1 MPNQGYTYS
10 TDGEPGTTDTVL
22 VRKFTARPGYTFK
35 KAPSINLLGVTN
47 KKDYTYTIQ
56 DTGSI
61 ADGDLTARKF
71 IVKYK
76 YPEKPIQID
85 TISFTAKAEKD
96 NIVST
101 GKIYGYKL
109 NGSTVIGINGG
120 IRKIIVYG
128 DPDTVFTRAVTNTG
142 DDILASADATIGSD
156 GTKELDVVFP
166 KSAVAATY
174 SFILTEKVVG
184 SFTDTAPTSGSTT
197 ETFTQGSTITTT
209 ITLVESGDTT
219 WVLEADET
227 SFPIVQQSNTAVGP
241 YMLTWTATHAANIS
255 LDGIWNASDFVDAA
269 GGDAPTITS
278 SDDGG
283 TWAKDGTS
291 IEFAGAKI
299 SIDNDGEEGNPR
311 VVMSILI
318 TDLFVTTNSK
328 TLNLNINDILNHA

>member
-22 VRKFTARPGYTFK
+22 VRKFIARPGYTFK

-76 YPEKPIQID
+76 YPEKPVQTD

-120 IRKIIVYG
+120 TRKIIVYG

-142 DDILASADATIGSD
+142 TDVLASADATIGSD

-166 KSAVAATY
+166 KSATAVEY

-209 ITLVESGDTT
+209 ITLTETGDTT
-219 WVLEADET
+219 WVLEDGEVSL
-227 SFPIVQQSNTAVGP
+227 SFVQQSNTASGP
-241 YMLTWTATHAANIS
+241 HVLTWVATHAANIS
-255 LDGIWNASDFVDAA
+255 LDGTWLASDFTDAA
-269 GGDAPTITS
+269 GGSSPTVVD

-283 TWAKDGTS
+283 SWAKDGTS
-291 IEFAGAKI
+291 IEFSGAKI
-299 SIDNDGEEGNPR
+299 SIDNSGEEGNPR
-311 VVMSILI
+311 VVLFIGI
-318 TDLFVTTNSK
+318 TDLAVTTNSK